1 MTVEDCMELVKTDTK
16 LDIKKQD
23 IKQAFG
29 LSKKIVVNEQD
40 LAQSINYTRLSY
52 KEFQEF
58 ICRVA
63 VLMFAETEMEDIP
76 LFKKAEHVL
85 EQLLFTVGLTL
96 KK

>member
-16 LDIKKQD
+16 LDIKKPD

-52 KEFQEF
+52 KEF
-58 ICRVA
+58 
-63 VLMFAETEMEDIP
+63 
-76 LFKKAEHVL
+76 
-85 EQLLFTVGLTL
+85 
-96 KK
+96 